1 MLLWKTIGFFKWNG
15 PFSGDN
21 GDIFVHFFGGGGIHI
36 PSLGGG
42 FGYFYFH
49 TDPGA
54 NDSHFDYVFRW
65 VVQPPIRHAS
75 HDLR

>member
-1 MLLWKTIGFFKWNG
+1 MVIYSF
-15 PFSGDN
+15 
-21 GDIFVHFFGGGGIHI
+21 IFFGGGGIHI

-65 VVQPPIRHAS
+65 VVQPPIRNAS